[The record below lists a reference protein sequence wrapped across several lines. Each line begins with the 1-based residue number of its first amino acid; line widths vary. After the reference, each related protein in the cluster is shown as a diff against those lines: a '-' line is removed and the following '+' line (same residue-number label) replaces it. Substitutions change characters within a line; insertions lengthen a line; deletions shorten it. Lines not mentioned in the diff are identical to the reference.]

1 MGLKNKIKTSPSLKR
16 VYALCRDIKML
27 GMRTESDRHYIT
39 RKFQRMLGYKPDLD
53 HPKTFQEKLQW
64 IKLND
69 RKPVYHDMV
78 DKVAAKKFI
87 IDKLG
92 DENLCIPTLGVYNR
106 FEDIDFEALP
116 DEFILKCTHDSGS
129 YCICAAKKSF
139 DKKKAKE
146 RLLVNFK
153 YDYFYFS
160 REWPYK
166 GLKHRIIAEPL
177 LHDGTGQY
185 LRDYKFYT
193 INGEPKFFYTTSDR
207 ENKDGVREDFFDI
220 EGNLLD
226 INQLGYYNNP
236 ITPDLPQNLKK
247 MVEMARILAKDTYHL
262 RVDFYEVN
270 GKVYVG
276 EMTFFDGGGFVA
288 FDPEKYNRI
297 LGDWINLPIDNK

>member
-1 MGLKNKIKTSPSLKR
+1 MGLKNIIKTSPSLKQF
-16 VYALCRDIKML
+16 YALCRDIKML

-39 RKFQRMLGYKPDLD
+39 RKFQRMLGYKPNLD

-69 RKPVYHDMV
+69 RKPIYHDMV
-78 DKVAAKKFI
+78 DKVTAKQFI

-92 DENLCIPTLGVYNR
+92 DENLCIPTLGVYNSY
-106 FEDIDFEALP
+106 EDIDFEALP

-129 YCICAAKKSF
+129 YCICADKKAF

-160 REWPYK
+160 REWPYQ

-177 LHDGTGQY
+177 LHDGTGTY

-193 INGEPKFFYTTSDR
+193 FNGEPKFFYTTSDR

-236 ITPDLPQNLKK
+236 ITPALPQNLEK
-247 MVEMARILAKDTYHL
+247 MVEMARVLAKDTYHL